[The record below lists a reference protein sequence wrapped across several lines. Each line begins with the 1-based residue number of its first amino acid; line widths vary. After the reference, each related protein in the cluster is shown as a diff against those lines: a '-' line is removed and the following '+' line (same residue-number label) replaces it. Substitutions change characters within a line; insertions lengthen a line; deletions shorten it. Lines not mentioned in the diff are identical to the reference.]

1 MSPTTGSS
9 SLAPPHSILVIDDE
23 IELAML
29 FKEFLE
35 KEDYNVVS
43 FSDPILALEYFKET
57 SANHSLVI
65 TDMRMPGMCGIELA
79 KKIRE
84 TNEKVKIF
92 LMTAFDIRDL
102 NNSSDFKSAK
112 IDKLLQKPVRFSE
125 LREMI
130 NDALQN
136 RT

>member
-1 MSPTTGSS
+1 MWNRIG
-9 SLAPPHSILVIDDE
+9 
-23 IELAML
+23 
-29 FKEFLE
+29 
-35 KEDYNVVS
+35 
-43 FSDPILALEYFKET
+43 
-57 SANHSLVI
+57 
-65 TDMRMPGMCGIELA
+65 

>member
-1 MSPTTGSS
+1 MES
-9 SLAPPHSILVIDDE
+9 
-23 IELAML
+23 
-29 FKEFLE
+29 
-35 KEDYNVVS
+35 NWQ
-43 FSDPILALEYFKET
+43 
-57 SANHSLVI
+57 
-65 TDMRMPGMCGIELA
+65 